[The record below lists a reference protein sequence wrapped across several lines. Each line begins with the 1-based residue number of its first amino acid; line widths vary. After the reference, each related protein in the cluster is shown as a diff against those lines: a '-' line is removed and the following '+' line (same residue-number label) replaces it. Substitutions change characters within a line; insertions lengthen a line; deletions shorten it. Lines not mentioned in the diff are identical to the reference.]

1 MQLTELSTRLDTV
14 ESSIKKDIRNILE
27 ILQQQ
32 QQQKQSITDRKH
44 SDEISDKSRDESP
57 QQIDENRLQRT
68 QQTSIEKQ
76 NILMTSSY
84 QRTESDFSF
93 DQPQIQSSSHRL
105 PTASTSQVHRS
116 ISQPECTNTATDK
129 SLLKFVFLFL
139 VLRLINDDFD
149 AKRFSCFTYRC
160 SKFSSFNQTLDDN
173 EQWTAFAPIAKLES
187 LDELDQVI

>member
-32 QQQKQSITDRKH
+32 QSITGRIH

-68 QQTSIEKQ
+68 QLTPIEKQ

-84 QRTESDFSF
+84 QRCESDFSF
-93 DQPQIQSSSHRL
+93 EQLQTQPSSHRL

-129 SLLKFVFLFL
+129 SLIRFVFYSSSSPISLRMISALNDFL
-139 VLRLINDDFD
+139 ALHTHTG
-149 AKRFSCFTYRC
+149 AP
-160 SKFSSFNQTLDDN
+160 SSLHS
-173 EQWTAFAPIAKLES
+173 IKL
-187 LDELDQVI
+187 

>member
-14 ESSIKKDIRNILE
+14 ETSIKKDIRNILD

-32 QQQKQSITDRKH
+32 QQQSITGRKH

-57 QQIDENRLQRT
+57 QQIDDNRLQRT
-68 QQTSIEKQ
+68 QLTSIEKH

-84 QRTESDFSF
+84 QRCESDFSF
-93 DQPQIQSSSHRL
+93 EQPQSQPSSHRL

-129 SLLKFVFLFL
+129 SLLRFVF
-139 VLRLINDDFD
+139 
-149 AKRFSCFTYRC
+149 AS
-160 SKFSSFNQTLDDN
+160 FSSSPFH
-173 EQWTAFAPIAKLES
+173 E
-187 LDELDQVI
+187 

>member
-32 QQQKQSITDRKH
+32 QQSITDRKH
-44 SDEISDKSRDESP
+44 SDELSDKSRDASP

-84 QRTESDFSF
+84 QRSEGDFSF
-93 DQPQIQSSSHRL
+93 EQPQIQSSSHRL

-129 SLLKFVFLFL
+129 SLLKFV
-139 VLRLINDDFD
+139 
-149 AKRFSCFTYRC
+149 S
-160 SKFSSFNQTLDDN
+160 FSSFIISLTMIFILKD
-173 EQWTAFAPIAKLES
+173 FLLSHSGAPSSLHSIKL
-187 LDELDQVI
+187 